1 MTHSEL
7 MAYANAFFAT
17 VKFFPAEIEA
27 LIAREE
33 AGVPTA
39 LSAASRLRVQAYRNV
54 LAAQK
59 ANSMAAIADVVV
71 SP

>member
-33 AGVPTA
+33 EQTLTP
-39 LSAASRLRVQAYRNV
+39 ASVLRVQAYRNV

-59 ANSMAAIADVVV
+59 ANDIRVIADVEVGL
-71 SP
+71 